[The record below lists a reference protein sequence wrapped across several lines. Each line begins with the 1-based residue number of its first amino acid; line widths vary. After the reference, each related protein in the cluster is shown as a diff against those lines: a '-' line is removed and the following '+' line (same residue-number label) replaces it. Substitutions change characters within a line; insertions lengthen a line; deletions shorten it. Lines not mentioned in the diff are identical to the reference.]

1 LKARFIMDYPGRLS
15 VRRKCELAELP
26 RSTYYLY
33 ASRNREESRRARR
46 DRCMLV
52 QIKAQFEQS
61 RKTYGSRRIYRALKQ
76 HHVRCGRHR
85 VARLM
90 RLDEMVAV
98 ERRKYQHTTN
108 SKHDYPVAPDLL
120 KRDFQAAQ
128 PNQVYVADISYIPT
142 DEGWLYL
149 ATEMDL
155 CSHRIVG
162 WSLSSRI
169 SRQLVMDALEMALG
183 RRRPGPGLIHHSDR
197 GVQYACGDFQR
208 LLREHGMRPSMSRK
222 GDPYDNAVA
231 ESFFKTLKAELIY
244 RRRFQTR
251 LQARMEIVEFIEV
264 FYNGQRLH
272 SSLGYLSPAEYEK
285 RLQAA

>member
-26 RSTYYLY
+26 RSTFYFY
-33 ASRNREESRRARR
+33 ASRNRQESRRARR

-52 QIKAQFEQS
+52 QVKEQFERS
-61 RKTYGSRRIYRALKQ
+61 RRTYGSRRIYRALKQ

-90 RLDEMVAV
+90 RLDGMVAV
-98 ERRKYQHTTN
+98 ERRKYRHTTD
-108 SKHDYPVAPDLL
+108 SKHGYPVAPNLL
-120 KRDFQAAQ
+120 RRDFVAAGRD
-128 PNQVYVADISYIPT
+128 QVYVADISYIPT

-155 CSHRIVG
+155 WSRRIVG

-169 SRQLVMDALEMALG
+169 SRELVMDALKMAIG

-208 LLREHGMRPSMSRK
+208 LLRCHGMKSSMSRK

-244 RRRFQTR
+244 KRRFRT
-251 LQARMEIVEFIEV
+251 RMEARAAIAEFVEV

>member
-1 LKARFIMDYPGRLS
+1 MKARFIMDYPGRLS

-26 RSTYYLY
+26 RSTSY
-33 ASRNREESRRARR
+33 AFRHHQESRRARR

-52 QIKAQFEQS
+52 QIKEQFVLNRQ
-61 RKTYGSRRIYRALKQ
+61 TYGSRRVWRALKNRGI
-76 HHVRCGRHR
+76 RCGRHR

-90 RLDEMVAV
+90 RMDDMVAV
-98 ERRKYQHTTN
+98 QRRSYRHTTN
-108 SKHDYPVAPDLL
+108 SKHDYPVAPNLL
-120 KRDFQAAQ
+120 VRDFQVAQ
-128 PNQVYVADISYIPT
+128 QDRVYVADISYIPT

-155 CSHRIVG
+155 CSRRIVG
-162 WSLSSRI
+162 WSLSNRI
-169 SRQLVMDALEMALG
+169 SRDLVMDAVKMAVG

-208 LLREHGMRPSMSRK
+208 LLRKYKMTPSMSRK

-231 ESFFKTLKAELIY
+231 ESYFKTLKAELIY
-244 RRRFQTR
+244 RRRFRTR
-251 LQARMEIVEFIEV
+251 LEARAAIAEFIEV

>member
-1 LKARFIMDYPGRLS
+1 MKARFIMDYPGRLS

-26 RSTYYLY
+26 RSTFY
-33 ASRNREESRRARR
+33 AFRHHLESRRARR

-52 QIKAQFEQS
+52 QIKEQFERS
-61 RKTYGSRRIYRALKQ
+61 RRTYGSRRIYRALKKR
-76 HHVRCGRHR
+76 HIRCGRHR

-90 RLDEMVAV
+90 RQGGMVAV
-98 ERRKYQHTTN
+98 QRRKYRHTTD
-108 SKHDYPVAPDLL
+108 SRHDYPVAPNLL
-120 KRDFQAAQ
+120 GRDYRVMQRDR
-128 PNQVYVADISYIPT
+128 VYVADISYIPT

-155 CSHRIVG
+155 WSHRIVG
-162 WSLSSRI
+162 WSLSSRL
-169 SRQLVMDALEMALG
+169 SRELVMDALKMALG

-208 LLREHGMRPSMSRK
+208 LLKRHGMRSSMSRK

-231 ESFFKTLKAELIY
+231 ESFFKTLKAELVY
-244 RRRFQTR
+244 ERRFRTR
-251 LQARMEIVEFIEV
+251 VEGRAAVAEYIEV

-272 SSLGYLSPAEYEK
+272 STLGYLSPAEYEE